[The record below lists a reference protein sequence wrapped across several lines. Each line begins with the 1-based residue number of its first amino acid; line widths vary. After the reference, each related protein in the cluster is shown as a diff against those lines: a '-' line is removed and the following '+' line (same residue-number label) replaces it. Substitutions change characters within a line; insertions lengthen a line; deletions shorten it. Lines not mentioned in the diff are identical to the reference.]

1 MGLCCRKT
9 CCCCR
14 CRCGRRG
21 RQLTTLAPRLR
32 GRSPRCARLSTR
44 ASASAKRR
52 CRARTVARN
61 ALAACARGAR
71 LPLSCIN
78 RPPAACGRGECRRR
92 QRRTAEAAWPR
103 PFAGS
108 TLPSVGS
115 PSAGGPSVVPP
126 PSPRRSCVVPSMRLQ
141 SRLQSLPRRPHNMA
155 AGCCPLL
162 TAQLPHQSQDRACLP
177 DRGAEDREEGAEV
190 AGRWQVD
197 ACPCVLLV
205 FTVKM

>member
-44 ASASAKRR
+44 ASASAKRL

-126 PSPRRSCVVPSMRLQ
+126 PSPRRSCRLSPARGS
-141 SRLQSLPRRPHNMA
+141 SRGSSRSRAARTTWPRDVALCSPLNLPINRRIVRA
-155 AGCCPLL
+155 FLIEEQKIVKKVLKSQAG
-162 TAQLPHQSQDRACLP
+162 
-177 DRGAEDREEGAEV
+177 G
-190 AGRWQVD
+190 
-197 ACPCVLLV
+197 
-205 FTVKM
+205 K